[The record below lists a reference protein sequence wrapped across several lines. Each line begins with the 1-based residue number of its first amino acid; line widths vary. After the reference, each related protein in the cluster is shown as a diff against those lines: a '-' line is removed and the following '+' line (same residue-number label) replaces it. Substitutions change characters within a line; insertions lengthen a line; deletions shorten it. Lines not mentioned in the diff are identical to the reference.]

1 MSQLVVQHNTY
12 CKGCLQGSRQLR
24 QYAWWGERG
33 TRSSDIVGSIPEG
46 RQPPCSV
53 RFMIDGARDQQNKNK
68 TLRPIRQPKINLN
81 SPVACTRASRE
92 GKDAHGRRNGA
103 RPTEKGARTR
113 QRARKIPSP
122 EGTSS
127 GDKLL
132 FNRVSLILLLTSS
145 AEWLRLL

>member
-1 MSQLVVQHNTY
+1 VVGLSYRGVRAAAATDD
-12 CKGCLQGSRQLR
+12 KGRTATPPPG
-24 QYAWWGERG
+24 G

-113 QRARKIPSP
+113 ERAQEPDKGREKYHRRR
-122 EGTSS
+122 GRALATSC
-127 GDKLL
+127 
-132 FNRVSLILLLTSS
+132 SS
-145 AEWLRLL
+145 IV

>member
-1 MSQLVVQHNTY
+1 MVGLSYRGVRAAAATDD
-12 CKGCLQGSRQLR
+12 KGRTATPPPG
-24 QYAWWGERG
+24 G

-92 GKDAHGRRNGA
+92 GKGA
-103 RPTEKGARTR
+103 RKRSQKRREADGKGREADGKGRELTRTGARR
-113 QRARKIPSP
+113 SAWRRLP
-122 EGTSS
+122 EGRTAAVALQSCM
-127 GDKLL
+127 
-132 FNRVSLILLLTSS
+132 
-145 AEWLRLL
+145 

>member
-1 MSQLVVQHNTY
+1 MPHPPTAP
-12 CKGCLQGSRQLR
+12 CRC
-24 QYAWWGERG
+24 G

-103 RPTEKGARTR
+103 RPTEKGARPTEKGARTR